1 MNDDLFSL
9 SSLRPR
15 AVTTKAAFALLALAN
30 VLTAQVDAGGRP
42 APRAEQFTLPA
53 GDHDLGAL
61 VDLLGQ
67 IRKAK
72 IECDLAGLDP
82 EAKRIHLQSELRLDA
97 DAWSDVVT
105 IMLRSRDL
113 LLVPEEVTGDG
124 TAAKG
129 AAAATSRVVLVT
141 RNNLKSLMDGAE
153 GRDPA
158 EVLARPNQIAMVR
171 SFYDCKKI
179 QAPIAINMSRPFFA
193 SVGSLPAMTL
203 TAENKRIVAV
213 GCTDDVA
220 CWLRY
225 MLAADGQAGATPQA
239 PSPLP
244 AGPETAW
251 PERDLDVAAFLTET
265 ARVLG
270 ANILWRSKET
280 AAAKP
285 VAAGSPR
292 RLGPAAWYVEA
303 TRALRASDIVLV
315 PLDTGRRVFDAVAL
329 NGPRQRWATHLAREC
344 TAEQL
349 LAKDIPIEP
358 VWLLSRVQH
367 VDAMKIVNQLRP
379 TLARKHGLSVGC
391 FEGGLVFWGLSDD
404 VASALEVARTLD
416 VAPPQSPK

>member
-1 MNDDLFSL
+1 MNNDLFSL
-9 SSLRPR
+9 SSPRPR
-15 AVTTKAAFALLALAN
+15 AVTTKAAAFALLALAT

-42 APRAEQFTLPA
+42 APRTGQFTLPA

-67 IRKAK
+67 IRKTK
-72 IECDLAGLDP
+72 IECDLEGLDP
-82 EAKRIHLQSELRLDA
+82 EAKQIHLQSELRLDA

-113 LLVPEEVTGDG
+113 LLVPAD
-124 TAAKG
+124 
-129 AAAATSRVVLVT
+129 AAATSRVVLVT
-141 RNNLKSLMDGAE
+141 RNNVEALRENAE
-153 GRDPA
+153 ARDPA

-171 SFYDCKKI
+171 SFHDCKKV
-179 QAPIAINMSRPFFA
+179 QPLIAVNMSRPFFA
-193 SVGSLPAMTL
+193 SVGSLPAITL
-203 TAENKRIVAV
+203 TTENKRIVAV

-225 MLAADGQAGATPQA
+225 MRAADGQADGATPQA
-239 PSPLP
+239 PAALP

-285 VAAGSPR
+285 VAAGAPR

-303 TRALRASDIVLV
+303 TRALRAIDIVLV
-315 PLDTGRRVFDAVAL
+315 PLDAGRRLFDAVAL
-329 NGPRQRWATHLAREC
+329 NGPRQRWAMQLAREC

>member
-1 MNDDLFSL
+1 MNNNLFSH
-9 SSLRPR
+9 SSPRPR
-15 AVTTKAAFALLALAN
+15 PVTTAAAAFALLALATG
-30 VLTAQVDAGGRP
+30 LAAQVDAGPRP
-42 APRAEQFTLPA
+42 ATRAAQFTLPA

-113 LLVPEEVTGDG
+113 LLVPAEVTGDG
-124 TAAKG
+124 TEGKG

-141 RNNLKSLMDGAE
+141 RDNVKSLMDGAE
-153 GRDPA
+153 ARDPA

-171 SFYDCKKI
+171 SFYDCKKM

-193 SVGSLPAMTL
+193 SVGGVPAVTL
-203 TAENKRIVAV
+203 TAENNRIVVA

-220 CWLRY
+220 CVLRY
-225 MLAADGQAGATPQA
+225 LRAADGQGDGATPRA
-239 PSPLP
+239 PAALP

-265 ARVLG
+265 ARALG
-270 ANILWRSKET
+270 ANILWRSRET
-280 AAAKP
+280 DAAKP
-285 VAAGSPR
+285 VAAGAPR

-315 PLDTGRRVFDAVAL
+315 PLDEGRRVFEAVAL
-329 NGPRQRWATHLAREC
+329 NGPRRRWATQRAREC
-344 TAEQL
+344 TAEQV
-349 LAKDIPIEP
+349 LAKETPIEP
-358 VWLLSRVQH
+358 VWVISGVQH
-367 VDAMKIVNQLRP
+367 VASVAILNQLRP
-379 TLARKHGLSVGC
+379 SIARKLGLSVGC

-404 VASALEVARTLD
+404 VASALEVACTLD
-416 VAPPQSPK
+416 VAPPK

>member
-1 MNDDLFSL
+1 MNNDLFSL
-9 SSLRPR
+9 SSPRPR
-15 AVTTKAAFALLALAN
+15 AVTTSAAFALLALATG
-30 VLTAQVDAGGRP
+30 LAAQVDAGGRP

-67 IRKAK
+67 IRKTK
-72 IECDLAGLDP
+72 IECDLEGLDP
-82 EAKRIHLQSELRLDA
+82 ETKRIHLQSELRLDA

-113 LLVPEEVTGDG
+113 LLVPAD
-124 TAAKG
+124 
-129 AAAATSRVVLVT
+129 AAATSRVVLVT
-141 RNNLKSLMDGAE
+141 RNNVEALRENAE
-153 GRDPA
+153 ARDPA

-171 SFYDCKKI
+171 SFYDCKKV
-179 QAPIAINMSRPFFA
+179 QPLIAVNMSRPLFA

-239 PSPLP
+239 PSALP

-285 VAAGSPR
+285 VAAGAPR

-315 PLDTGRRVFDAVAL
+315 PLDAGRRLFDAVAL
-329 NGPRQRWATHLAREC
+329 NGPRQRWATQLAREC

-367 VDAMKIVNQLRP
+367 VDATKIVNQLRP
-379 TLARKHGLSVGC
+379 TLARKHGLTVGC

-404 VASALEVARTLD
+404 VASALEVVRTLD